1 MKKDISFES
10 AIEELESE
18 VKKLEEGILSLDE
31 ALESYEKAIGL
42 VKICNEKLESA
53 DRKVR
58 VFVENSDSEIS
69 LKDFDGKIDET

>member
-18 VKKLEEGILSLDE
+18 VKKLEEGNLSLDE

-42 VKICNEKLESA
+42 VKICNEKLEGA

>member
-18 VKKLEEGILSLDE
+18 VKKLEEGNLSLDE

>member
-18 VKKLEEGILSLDE
+18 VKKLEEGNLSLDE

-58 VFVENSDSEIS
+58 VFVENSDSEMS

>member
-18 VKKLEEGILSLDE
+18 VKKLEEGNLSLDE

-58 VFVENSDSEIS
+58 VFVENSDLEIS